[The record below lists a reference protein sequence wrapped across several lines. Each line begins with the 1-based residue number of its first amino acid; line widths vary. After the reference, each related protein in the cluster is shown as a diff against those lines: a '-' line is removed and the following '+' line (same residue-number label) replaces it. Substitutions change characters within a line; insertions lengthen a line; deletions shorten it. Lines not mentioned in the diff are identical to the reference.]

1 MIYNHILWVYTRAIH
16 NFITITA
23 WFIAWNLM
31 ANKNDKQPHEE
42 ILLEDLKDMDN
53 LLQSCIRDIETFKN
67 KSKIFRELLVM
78 ARDNLDEAIRRI
90 DKMVEELG

>member
-1 MIYNHILWVYTRAIH
+1 MI
-16 NFITITA
+16 
-23 WFIAWNLM
+23 
-31 ANKNDKQPHEE
+31 NKNDKQPHEE

-53 LLQSCIRDIETFKN
+53 LLQVCIRDIETFKN
-67 KSKIFRELLVM
+67 KSKIIRELLVM